1 MTPKHLHI
9 PQNRKSQKILG
20 SQRNPENPRKYP
32 ENHRKSQKIPTKPLV
47 FKKAFVFKAKLLS
60 LLFVFTIFHITHNA
74 FVSSIFCV
82 FCIFAQGISRFSSSE
97 LEQIKGLSNEEIL
110 RIFPGKNR
118 SEVVHRDHL
127 APTLARS
134 N

>member
-1 MTPKHLHI
+1 MPKLEI
-9 PQNRKSQKILG
+9 EYLGQPEIEKI
-20 SQRNPENPRKYP
+20 
-32 ENHRKSQKIPTKPLV
+32 
-47 FKKAFVFKAKLLS
+47 A
-60 LLFVFTIFHITHNA
+60 
-74 FVSSIFCV
+74 
-82 FCIFAQGISRFSSSE
+82 
-97 LEQIKGLSNEEIL
+97 LSNEEIL